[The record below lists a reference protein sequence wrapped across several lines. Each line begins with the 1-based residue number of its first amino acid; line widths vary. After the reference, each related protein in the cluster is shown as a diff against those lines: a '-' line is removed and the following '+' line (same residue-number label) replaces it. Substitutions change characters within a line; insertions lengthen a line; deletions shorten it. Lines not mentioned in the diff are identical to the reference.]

1 MPRQTQFGAHKNPA
15 PHSRQHG
22 LCLAADA
29 HSENALPKATP
40 QGPEQVELN
49 SRVNELQ
56 SPSDAAPLH
65 AATVREATTNHD
77 RLLTIR
83 EVAEMLQVPISWIY
97 CRTRKRSLERL
108 PGYRLGKYWRFDR
121 DEVLTWVQ
129 RQRKDFRAV

>member
-1 MPRQTQFGAHKNPA
+1 MPRQTQFGARKNPA

-29 HSENALPKATP
+29 NSENALPKVTP

-49 SRVNELQ
+49 SRMNELQ
-56 SPSDAAPLH
+56 SPSHAAPLH
-65 AATVREATTNHD
+65 AATVGEATTNHD